1 MTEARSPR
9 ERQALALLDVERFF
23 EWLDATAAHASGW
36 PHNAT
41 TGRAWLCEQCGI
53 ESLGQLAVSPD
64 AARAFD
70 ETVRRFALWER
81 NQELA
86 L

>member
-9 ERQALALLDVERFF
+9 ERQALALLDNTRFA
-23 EWLDATAAHASGW
+23 EWLDATAAHGSGW

-53 ESLGQLAVSPD
+53 ESLGRLAVCP
-64 AARAFD
+64 AGAKAFD
-70 ETVRRFALWER
+70 EIERRFALWAS
-81 NQELA
+81 NQELG